1 MDKLEVLS
9 TLKRIG
15 IKPNHLKGQNFL
27 VDEAVLE
34 KIIEISGVG
43 RGSTVVEIG
52 PGLGVLTE
60 ALLKAGA
67 RVIAIEQERQFVDYL
82 RKKFDGSPLSV
93 LAGNAVLK
101 IPELKLPPEYAVVSN
116 LPYSITS
123 PVINLFLTKVSPRP
137 MSLTLMVQRE
147 VAERLTAPVGSA
159 ERGILT
165 VLIEMLGSARLVAR
179 VSPASFY
186 PSPKVESAIIRLD
199 VRRQSLDVGDAEKT
213 MRGVK
218 AGFSKRRA
226 QIRNALKLGLKLDA
240 TAVNRIL
247 TKSNIDPTLRAED
260 LTVND
265 WQTLTRAY
273 YQTASIVE

>member
-1 MDKLEVLS
+1 MNKQEVIASLN
-9 TLKRIG
+9 KID
-15 IKPNHLKGQNFL
+15 IKPNRMRGQNFL
-27 VDEAVLE
+27 VDEKVLQT
-34 KIIEISGVG
+34 IIETSGAG
-43 RGSTVVEIG
+43 RGSTVVEVG

-67 RVIAIEQERQFVDYL
+67 RVIALEQERQFVEYL

-123 PVINLFLTKVSPRP
+123 PVINLFLTRVSPRP
-137 MSLTLMVQRE
+137 MSLTLMVQGE
-147 VAERLTAPVGSA
+147 VAERLTAPVGSSK
-159 ERGILT
+159 RGILT

-186 PSPKVESAIIRLD
+186 PSPKVESAVIRIDIGRQTSD
-199 VRRQSLDVGDAEKT
+199 VEETEKV
-213 MRGVK
+213 MRVVK

-226 QIRNALKLGLKLDA
+226 QIRNALKLGLKLDVA
-240 TAVNRIL
+240 DVNRIL
-247 TKSNIDPTLRAED
+247 SESNIDPTLRAED
-260 LTVND
+260 LTANN
-265 WQTLTRAY
+265 WQVLARAY
-273 YQTASIVE
+273 YQTSSIVE